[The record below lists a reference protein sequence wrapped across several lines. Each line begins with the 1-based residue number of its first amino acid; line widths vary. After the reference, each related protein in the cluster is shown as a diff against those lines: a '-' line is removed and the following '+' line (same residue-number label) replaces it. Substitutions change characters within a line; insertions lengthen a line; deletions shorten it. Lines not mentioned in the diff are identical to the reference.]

1 MDDEKLE
8 KEFDQYKR
16 SFAWQILEN
25 NIVEGEDVNVTRADI
40 ENYFRDYFIKNY
52 FGNFN
57 ADSVKEQVDKIVADS
72 MKNQEYVKNA
82 YDLLY
87 DQKLVEVLRKKMNI
101 VHKEGD
107 FKAFIDEVS
116 PKDGKKEE
124 KNAEEKPK
132 KATTKRKTAAKTEEP
147 AAEAAPAEEKPKK
160 TRAKSTKKTDK
171 E

>member
-1 MDDEKLE
+1 MKRYIKAVQKDMDDEKLE

-57 ADSVKEQVDKIVADS
+57 ADSVKDQVDKIVADS

-82 YDLLY
+82 YDMLY

-101 VHKEGD
+101 EHKEGD
-107 FKAFIDEVS
+107 FKAFIDVIS
-116 PKDGKKEE
+116 PKDDKKEE
-124 KNAEEKPK
+124 NVEKPK
-132 KATTKRKTAAKTEEP
+132 KTTKRKTAEKTEEP
-147 AAEAAPAEEKPKK
+147 VKNNL
-160 TRAKSTKKTDK
+160 
-171 E
+171 